1 MKKAEAGIGSLLASS
16 AGAAREL
23 IKPENTSRPQDLC
36 RACYSSVEPEQVAQ
50 GPGDGE
56 RHSGNGC
63 APSDRRAEARIRG

>member
-36 RACYSSVEPEQVAQ
+36 RACYSSVEPEQVA
-50 GPGDGE
+50 
-56 RHSGNGC
+56 
-63 APSDRRAEARIRG
+63 